1 MSAPL
6 SQAAYIYP
14 RVDRDDLEEE
24 AQERYIARKQFL
36 DDLDNY
42 VPLGSIHAF
51 ALHGYFEGDSW
62 EEQPPESI
70 IGIDNIITE
79 GIREL
84 RMLHQAGLVRLFTK
98 RLPNSIAE
106 CVVRVYALSDD
117 VGRRWK
123 DRGLESDRYHRK
135 ILNTLMEGI
144 IDFSAE
150 GWAGNYS
157 KFDQRRYLR
166 DCWWD
171 PDRDDLL
178 FYTFNTLSSPKPDD
192 DFVACPFSSNAM
204 AALLDTSH
212 AVAGLNTLLYPYQ
225 GRSAATMIR
234 REAEPAR
241 ILDPRLEALEGPV
254 GNTFYYD
261 KQTGILLRDKRSYE
275 EPRGGI
281 LAETMGLGKT
291 LICLGVILATR
302 GHWPR
307 IPPEFSTNI
316 YPVRHKVGKL
326 VDMTAA
332 AIARQQIPWRVYF
345 QDLAEAGQHNQA
357 CVSVL
362 ERNVGSY
369 IIVPRPTK
377 RTRRPS
383 LVLKEETIRLC
394 PVTLVVVPVNLFHHW
409 QNEIASHVSK
419 DALKVLFVR
428 TMQCPMPSEDEII
441 VSDVILIIKPR
452 FEREMKNV
460 DSTYETPLRKV
471 HFLRIIVDEGHDF
484 GSASAGTNATFAL
497 QKLHVDRRWIISGT
511 PTTGLLGV
519 EVGLAAEETAEGKNR
534 TASAS
539 LVKDR
544 TGVTQERVQESKDLE
559 RLGRIV
565 KDFFRLRPWANSKG
579 DDAASWQDYV
589 MPNKDG
595 SRKLRS
601 LRSILES
608 LVVRHRI
615 EDVER
620 DIRLPPLH
628 NRIVTIAPTWHD
640 KLSLNL
646 FLLNLCINA
655 VTSERVDQDYMFHP
669 KNSSK
674 LNVLIGNLRQAGFYW
689 TGHEPVEI
697 SKALEFAEKYLQKR
711 MPSDQP
717 LGDTDKELLTQAS
730 SIGRAAL
737 ISDTWKCLSELNELG
752 VYVEK
757 FPTDARE
764 AWSPVDT
771 DGHSEPLLVAAT
783 HLAEAQKTV
792 DSRLYAPNP
801 VDGLAEV
808 GRSVL
813 QSARDDAT
821 KRKYGKTSPISLADE
836 PKLLTKDTI
845 SHSKAG
851 QSPRKKK
858 RKLPDDW
865 AHDESPA
872 TATYRLSHGSKSA
885 LINGDPVRHHTSLP
899 PLDSFQPAEETR
911 ICGFSS
917 AKLTYLID
925 RILALQ
931 DSEKTI
937 IFYEGNNIAY
947 YIAQALDLTDV
958 RYLIYTGSL
967 PERRKAAY
975 ITTFNTTPKFRV
987 MLMDLSQAAHGLH
1000 VVGASRVFFVNPVWQ
1015 PKIEAQAI
1023 KRAHRIG
1030 QQRPVY
1036 VETLVLQDTLE
1047 DEMRSRRKAMSFE
1060 EARLAEKS
1068 PLDDNVMSDIIK
1080 NARFIPMAGEQD
1092 RDPRPYA
1099 RLEVPQRLFGRA
1111 RENHLGDPDADL
1123 VFPGEELPQREPDA
1137 RLVELPQRL
1146 LGRDAGGSNRNAG
1159 PDADRIFPREE
1170 FAPLRQR
1177 NTKPPHPSAPTTP
1190 PITPPEERRSRNKS
1204 VRFALPG
1211 E

>member
-1 MSAPL
+1 
-6 SQAAYIYP
+6 
-14 RVDRDDLEEE
+14 
-24 AQERYIARKQFL
+24 
-36 DDLDNY
+36 
-42 VPLGSIHAF
+42 
-51 ALHGYFEGDSW
+51 
-62 EEQPPESI
+62 
-70 IGIDNIITE
+70 
-79 GIREL
+79 
-84 RMLHQAGLVRLFTK
+84 
-98 RLPNSIAE
+98 
-106 CVVRVYALSDD
+106 
-117 VGRRWK
+117 
-123 DRGLESDRYHRK
+123 
-135 ILNTLMEGI
+135 
-144 IDFSAE
+144 
-150 GWAGNYS
+150 
-157 KFDQRRYLR
+157 
-166 DCWWD
+166 
-171 PDRDDLL
+171 
-178 FYTFNTLSSPKPDD
+178 
-192 DFVACPFSSNAM
+192 
-204 AALLDTSH
+204 
-212 AVAGLNTLLYPYQ
+212 
-225 GRSAATMIR
+225 
-234 REAEPAR
+234 
-241 ILDPRLEALEGPV
+241 
-254 GNTFYYD
+254 
-261 KQTGILLRDKRSYE
+261 
-275 EPRGGI
+275 
-281 LAETMGLGKT
+281 
-291 LICLGVILATR
+291 
-302 GHWPR
+302 
-307 IPPEFSTNI
+307 
-316 YPVRHKVGKL
+316 
-326 VDMTAA
+326 
-332 AIARQQIPWRVYF
+332 
-345 QDLAEAGQHNQA
+345 
-357 CVSVL
+357 
-362 ERNVGSY
+362 
-369 IIVPRPTK
+369 
-377 RTRRPS
+377 
-383 LVLKEETIRLC
+383 
-394 PVTLVVVPVNLFHHW
+394 
-409 QNEIASHVSK
+409 
-419 DALKVLFVR
+419 
-428 TMQCPMPSEDEII
+428 
-441 VSDVILIIKPR
+441 
-452 FEREMKNV
+452 MKNI
-460 DSTYETPLRKV
+460 DSTYESPLKKV

-519 EVGLAAEETAEGKNR
+519 EVGLAAEETEETAEGTNR

-539 LVKDR
+539 LVKDK

-711 MPSDQP
+711 MLSESPI
-717 LGDTDKELLTQAS
+717 GDTDKELLTQAS

-757 FPTDARE
+757 FPTDARK

-771 DGHSEPLLVAAT
+771 DSHSEPLLVAAT

-792 DSRLYAPNP
+792 DSRLHTPNP

-808 GRSVL
+808 GRRVL
-813 QSARDDAT
+813 QSARDDAA
-821 KRKYGKTSPISLADE
+821 KRKYGKASPISLADE

-851 QSPRKKK
+851 QSPRKK
-858 RKLPDDW
+858 RKLPDSW
-865 AHDESPA
+865 ANEESPA
-872 TATYRLSHGSKSA
+872 THRLSHGSKST
-885 LINGDPVRHHTSLP
+885 LINGGDSVYHQPSQPP
-899 PLDSFQPAEETR
+899 PLDIFQPAEETR
-911 ICGFSS
+911 ICGFAS

-931 DSEKTI
+931 QIEKI
-937 IFYEGNNIAY
+937 IVFYEGNNIAY

-975 ITTFNTTPKFRV
+975 ITTFNTTSSFRV
-987 MLMDLSQAAHGLH
+987 LLMDLSQAAHGLH
-1000 VVGASRVFFVNPVWQ
+1000 VASASRVFFVNPVWQ

-1030 QQRPVY
+1030 QSRPVY

-1047 DEMRSRRKAMSFE
+1047 DEMRGRRKAMSFE

-1080 NARFIPMAGEQD
+1080 KARFIPMAGEQD

-1111 RENHLGDPDADL
+1111 GSSDARGRHLSGDPDADL
-1123 VFPGEELPQREPDA
+1123 IFPGEELA
-1137 RLVELPQRL
+1137 R
-1146 LGRDAGGSNRNAG
+1146 
-1159 PDADRIFPREE
+1159 
-1170 FAPLRQR
+1170 RQSI
-1177 NTKPPHPSAPTTP
+1177 TKPAPAAPTAP
-1190 PITPPEERRSRNKS
+1190 PIPPEERRSRNKT
-1204 VRFALPG
+1204 VRFVTPEMDDLG
-1211 E
+1211 

>member
-1 MSAPL
+1 MSAPR
-6 SQAAYIYP
+6 SRPVHIYP
-14 RVDRDDLEEE
+14 RVDRHDLEDE

-42 VPLGSIHAF
+42 VPLGSINAF
-51 ALHGYFEGDSW
+51 ALDGFFVGGSW
-62 EEQPPESI
+62 EEQPPEGMT
-70 IGIDNIITE
+70 GIDDKITR
-79 GIREL
+79 GAREL
-84 RMLHQAGLVRLFTK
+84 KMLHRAGLVRLFTQ
-98 RLPNSIAE
+98 RLPNSITE
-106 CVVRVYALSDD
+106 CVIRIYTLSDD

-123 DRGLESDRYHRK
+123 DTELESDRFHRK
-135 ILNTLMEGI
+135 LLKTLMEGI

-157 KFDQRRYLR
+157 EVDQRRYLR
-166 DCWWD
+166 DCWRD

-178 FYTFNTLSSPKPDD
+178 FYIFNTLSSPAPDD
-192 DFVACPFSSNAM
+192 EFVACPFSSSAM

-212 AVAGLNTLLYPYQ
+212 AISGLNTLLYPYQ

-261 KQTGILLRDKRSYE
+261 KQTKTLLRDRRTYE

-291 LICLGVILATR
+291 LICLAVILATK

-307 IPPEFSTNI
+307 VPPEFSTNL
-316 YPVRHKVGKL
+316 YPIRHKVGKL

-345 QDLAEAGQHNQA
+345 LDLAEAGQDNQA

-362 ERNVGSY
+362 EKNIGSY

-383 LVLKEETIRLC
+383 LVLKEQTIRLC

-409 QNEIASHVSK
+409 QNEMASHVSK

-441 VSDVILIIKPR
+441 VSDVLLIIKPR
-452 FEREMKNV
+452 FEGEMKNP
-460 DSTYETPLRKV
+460 DSTYESPLKKV

-519 EVGLAAEETAEGKNR
+519 EVGLAAEETAEGINR
-534 TASAS
+534 TASAC
-539 LVKDR
+539 LVKHR

-589 MPNKDG
+589 VPNKDG

-646 FLLNLCINA
+646 FLLNLCVNA

-669 KNSSK
+669 KNRGK
-674 LNVLIGNLRQAGFYW
+674 LNILIGNLRQAGFYW
-689 TGHEPVEI
+689 TAHEPVEI
-697 SKALEFAEKYLQKR
+697 SKALEFAEKYLHKYMLSEQ
-711 MPSDQP
+711 
-717 LGDTDKELLTQAS
+717 LVGDTDKELLNQAVS
-730 SIGRAAL
+730 VGRAAL

-752 VYVEK
+752 VYVER
-757 FPTDARE
+757 FPTDARR
-764 AWSPVDT
+764 AWSPIDT
-771 DGHSEPLLVAAT
+771 DGRSEPLLVAAT

-792 DSRLYAPNP
+792 DSRLYVPNP

-813 QSARDDAT
+813 QSARDDAA
-821 KRKYGKTSPISLADE
+821 KRKYGKASTISPVDE

-845 SHSKAG
+845 SHSKTG
-851 QSPRKKK
+851 QSPRKK
-858 RKLPDDW
+858 RKLPDYLANED
-865 AHDESPA
+865 SPA
-872 TATYRLSHGSKSA
+872 RFRLSNGSKSA
-885 LINGDPVRHHTSLP
+885 SNGDSVCHQPSQP
-899 PLDSFQPAEETR
+899 PRDFQAAETR
-911 ICGFSS
+911 ICGFAS
-917 AKLTYLID
+917 AKLTYLMD

-931 DSEKTI
+931 QTEKI
-937 IFYEGNNIAY
+937 IVFYEGNNIAY

-975 ITTFNTTPKFRV
+975 ITTFNTTENFRV

-1000 VVGASRVFFVNPVWQ
+1000 LASASRVFFVNPVWQ

-1030 QQRPVY
+1030 QTKPVY
-1036 VETLVLQDTLE
+1036 VETLVLQNTLE
-1047 DEMRSRRKAMSFE
+1047 DEMRQRRKSMSSE

-1068 PLDDNVMSDIIK
+1068 PLDDNVMNDIIK
-1080 NARFIPMAGEQD
+1080 NACFVPMASEQHWD
-1092 RDPRPYA
+1092 SRPYA
-1099 RLEVPQRLFGRA
+1099 RLMVPQQLFGRDGS
-1111 RENHLGDPDADL
+1111 RILSDPDADL
-1123 VFPGEELPQREPDA
+1123 VFPGEERGTTKIPPTPLPI
-1137 RLVELPQRL
+1137 V
-1146 LGRDAGGSNRNAG
+1146 S
-1159 PDADRIFPREE
+1159 
-1170 FAPLRQR
+1170 
-1177 NTKPPHPSAPTTP
+1177 
-1190 PITPPEERRSRNKS
+1190 ERRPQTKS
-1204 VRFALPG
+1204 VRFAPDV

>member
-1 MSAPL
+1 MSISENEFSSASAASGRASPITMTFKRPRPPPISAPL
-6 SQAAYIYP
+6 SQAGFLFP
-14 RVDRDDLEEE
+14 RQDRRGFEPEE
-24 AQERYIARKQFL
+24 QEKYSARKQFL

-51 ALHGYFEGDSW
+51 ALDGFFEEDSW
-62 EEQPPESI
+62 EEQPPEGI
-70 IGIDNIITE
+70 IGICHANTR
-79 GIREL
+79 GAQGL
-84 RMLHQAGLVRLFTK
+84 GLLLQVGLVRLFTK
-98 RLPNSIAE
+98 RLLKSMAE
-106 CVVRVYALSDD
+106 CVIRVYALSDD
-117 VGRRWK
+117 VGRRWR
-123 DRGLESDRYHRK
+123 DREVESDRVYRQ
-135 ILNTLMEGI
+135 ILNTLMDGV

-150 GWAGNYS
+150 AWAGNHS
-157 KFDQRRYLR
+157 RINQRRYLSDR
-166 DCWWD
+166 WCN

-178 FYTFNTLSSPKPDD
+178 FYTFNTLSSPTPDD
-192 DFVACPFSSNAM
+192 HYVACLFSSNAI
-204 AALLDTSH
+204 AALLDTNH

-225 GRSAATMIR
+225 RRSAATMIR

-261 KQTGILLRDKRSYE
+261 KKTKILLRDKRTYE

-291 LICLGVILATR
+291 LICLAVILATK

-307 IPPEFSTNI
+307 VPPEFSTNL

-326 VDMTAA
+326 IDMTAA
-332 AIARQQIPWRVYF
+332 AVARQQIPWRVYF
-345 QDLAEAGQHNQA
+345 QELAETGQDNQA
-357 CVSVL
+357 CLSVL

-369 IIVPRPTK
+369 VIVPRPTK

-383 LVLKEETIRLC
+383 LVLKEQTIRLC
-394 PVTLVVVPVNLFHHW
+394 PVTLVVVPLNLFHHW
-409 QNEIASHVSK
+409 QNELRSHVSK

-428 TMQCPMPSEDEII
+428 TMQCRMPSEDEII

-452 FEREMKNV
+452 FEREMKPP
-460 DSTYETPLRKV
+460 DSTYESPLKKV

-484 GSASAGTNATFAL
+484 GSASTGTNAIFAL
-497 QKLHVDRRWIISGT
+497 QRLHVDRRWIISGT

-519 EVGLAAEETAEGKNR
+519 EVGLAAEETAGGTNR

-539 LVKDR
+539 LVKTR
-544 TGVTQERVQESKDLE
+544 TGATQERVQESKDLE

-565 KDFFRLRPWANSKG
+565 RDFFQLRPWANCKG
-579 DDAASWQDYV
+579 DDAASWHDYI
-589 MPNKDG
+589 MPDQNG

-601 LRSILES
+601 LRSILQS
-608 LVVRHRI
+608 LVVRHRL

-628 NRIVTIAPTWHD
+628 NRIVTIEPTWHD

-646 FLLNLCINA
+646 FLLNLSINA

-689 TGHEPVEI
+689 TAHEPVEI
-697 SKALEFAEKYLQKR
+697 SKALEFGEKYLQR
-711 MPSDQP
+711 HMLSGQP
-717 LGDTDKELLTQAS
+717 VGDADVELLDQAS
-730 SIGRAAL
+730 LVGRAAL
-737 ISDTWKCLSELNELG
+737 ISDTWTCLSELNELG

-757 FPTDARE
+757 FPTDARK

-801 VDGLAEV
+801 VDDLVEV
-808 GRSVL
+808 GRRVL
-813 QSARDDAT
+813 RSARDNAT
-821 KRKYGKTSPISLADE
+821 KRIDGKASLTSLADE

-851 QSPRKKK
+851 QSPRTK
-858 RKLPDDW
+858 RKLSS
-865 AHDESPA
+865 HSNNKEVSV
-872 TATYRLSHGSKSA
+872 TQRLPHGPKSD
-885 LINGDPVRHHTSLP
+885 LNGDSICHQPSRTAP
-899 PLDSFQPAEETR
+899 DFQLAETK
-911 ICGFSS
+911 ICGFAS
-917 AKLTYLID
+917 AKLTYLMD
-925 RILALQ
+925 RVLALHQ
-931 DSEKTI
+931 SEKI
-937 IFYEGNNIAY
+937 IVFYEGNNIAY
-947 YIAQALDLTDV
+947 YIAQALDLIDV

-975 ITTFNTTPKFRV
+975 ITTFNTTENFRV

-1000 VVGASRVFFVNPVWQ
+1000 VASASRVFFVNPVWQ
-1015 PKIEAQAI
+1015 PMVEAQAI

-1030 QQRPVY
+1030 QTKPVY
-1036 VETLVLQDTLE
+1036 VETLVLQGTLE
-1047 DEMRSRRKAMSFE
+1047 DEMRLRRKSMSLE

-1068 PLDDNVMSDIIK
+1068 PLDDNVMSDIIR
-1080 NARFIPMAGEQD
+1080 NAKFITMPIEQE
-1092 RDPRPYA
+1092 RDARPYA
-1099 RLEVPQRLFGRA
+1099 RLEEPQQLFGRGSSDPGSL
-1111 RENHLGDPDADL
+1111 RDPDADL
-1123 VFPGEELPQREPDA
+1123 VFPGEEIA
-1137 RLVELPQRL
+1137 
-1146 LGRDAGGSNRNAG
+1146 
-1159 PDADRIFPREE
+1159 PR
-1170 FAPLRQR
+1170 QGI
-1177 NTKPPHPSAPTTP
+1177 KPPPAPTAPVSEGRQQKKT
-1190 PITPPEERRSRNKS
+1190 
-1204 VRFALPG
+1204 VRFA
-1211 E
+1211 